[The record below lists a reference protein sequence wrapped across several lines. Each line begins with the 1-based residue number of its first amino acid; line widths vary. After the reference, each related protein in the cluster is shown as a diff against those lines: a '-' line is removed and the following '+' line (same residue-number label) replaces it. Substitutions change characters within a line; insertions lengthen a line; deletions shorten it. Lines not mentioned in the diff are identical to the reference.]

1 MRSQR
6 KALLKG
12 LLIMKHVNIMRNL
25 PDVVPMNFL
34 ICHRSNNAVLHL
46 KIFVI
51 SVIYH
56 IRNV

>member
-6 KALLKG
+6 KAPLKG
-12 LLIMKHVNIMRNL
+12 LQITKHMNIMHNL

-34 ICHRSNNAVLHL
+34 ICHSDQMTKFYILTSIIA
-46 KIFVI
+46 
-51 SVIYH
+51 H